1 MLFHF
6 IFDQSFTSLDG
17 VTGSFWFVGDLVLLQ
32 SCPTRFVPG
41 ARHKGWD
48 QIIKNGAANSPH
60 LKLSIPDVKGCLFRS
75 SFTIRSSDPC
85 HETSAPP
92 NVVVCNC
99 KDAIRLPRDSKT
111 RGRDEGQV
119 WSTLEIAFVEQNM
132 ILPLVNVGLDRQPDR
147 VVRRGGL
154 SSTYIRRYI

>member
-99 KDAIRLPRDSKT
+99 KDAIRLHRNSET
-111 RGRDEGQV
+111 RWRPSVIDTWNG
-119 WSTLEIAFVEQNM
+119 FMEQNM
-132 ILPLVNVGLDRQPDR
+132 ILPLVNVGLGRQPGSR
-147 VVRRGGL
+147 SEERRAFKHP
-154 SSTYIRRYI
+154 Y

>member
-6 IFDQSFTSLDG
+6 IFEQSFTSLDG

-99 KDAIRLPRDSKT
+99 KDAIRLHRNSET
-111 RGRDEGQV
+111 RWRPSVIDTWNG
-119 WSTLEIAFVEQNM
+119 FMEQNM

>member
-6 IFDQSFTSLDG
+6 IFDQSFTSLDW

-60 LKLSIPDVKGCLFRS
+60 LKLSIPDVKGCLFWS
-75 SFTIRSSDPC
+75 SFTIRSSDWTRV

-99 KDAIRLPRDSKT
+99 KDAIRLLLDLET
-111 RGRDEGQV
+111 RWRSSVIDTWNCFCGTEHDPSLSERWT
-119 WSTLEIAFVEQNM
+119 WSTTGSRSEERRAFKH
-132 ILPLVNVGLDRQPDR
+132 L
-147 VVRRGGL
+147 
-154 SSTYIRRYI
+154 Y